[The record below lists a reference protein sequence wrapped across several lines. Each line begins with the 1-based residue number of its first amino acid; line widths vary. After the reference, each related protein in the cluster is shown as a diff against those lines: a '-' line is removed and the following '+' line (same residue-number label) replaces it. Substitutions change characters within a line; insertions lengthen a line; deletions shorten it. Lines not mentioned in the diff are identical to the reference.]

1 MHKCPRNAH
10 TNPVRRKESK
20 FMVLE
25 PGWDL
30 KKGDRFLKEE
40 DLRGGSA
47 SRCSNLLKMLAKKF
61 RLTGT
66 KDFDRIQKEGKV
78 YQSTNFGIAYLKR
91 GDEGFSRFGFI
102 VSTKIAKDA
111 VDRNRFKRAMSEA
124 VRTSMT
130 DITPSFDVVFLAKT
144 SITRVP
150 TEKIMKEVCVSLREC
165 GLLK

>member
-47 SRCSNLLKMLAKKF
+47 SRCSNLLKMLAKNLNITIYSSFTPTKF
-61 RLTGT
+61 QEEDCTMPIALQNY
-66 KDFDRIQKEGKV
+66 FIYNV
-78 YQSTNFGIAYLKR
+78 YQ
-91 GDEGFSRFGFI
+91 
-102 VSTKIAKDA
+102 
-111 VDRNRFKRAMSEA
+111 
-124 VRTSMT
+124 
-130 DITPSFDVVFLAKT
+130 LAK
-144 SITRVP
+144 
-150 TEKIMKEVCVSLREC
+150 
-165 GLLK
+165 

>member
-1 MHKCPRNAH
+1 
-10 TNPVRRKESK
+10 
-20 FMVLE
+20 
-25 PGWDL
+25 
-30 KKGDRFLKEE
+30 
-40 DLRGGSA
+40 
-47 SRCSNLLKMLAKKF
+47 MLARKF
-61 RLTGT
+61 RITE
-66 KDFDRIQKEGKV
+66 KEDFENIQNKGKV
-78 YQSTNFGIAYLKR
+78 FQSDNFGIGIVKR
-91 GDEGFSRFGFI
+91 EDAGPTRFGFI